1 MSFKEYY
8 GDTLA
13 EEGSKKIG
21 YERPEWVDANENDIT
36 EVNCCVDNKKA
47 VGLMAQL
54 MKLCQQH
61 LSCLRRCF
69 CFSS

>member
-1 MSFKEYY
+1 MNMINNTIMTTKLY
-8 GDTLA
+8 
-13 EEGSKKIG
+13 
-21 YERPEWVDANENDIT
+21 IT
-36 EVNCCVDNKKA
+36 EDLTLYQGALTTNNKNA

-61 LSCLRRCF
+61 LSCLRRCL